1 MMEFTG
7 KELNYLHVCRRKLW
21 LFRHGIRPELENDL
35 VQLGMLLGEE
45 TFTRQE
51 KEIPIGEAGVLD
63 WADFKDGV
71 IHETKRGRAPGGGDE
86 AQVRYYL
93 AWLNNRGIQAH
104 EAVIHYPRRRE
115 TVVVPWDEA
124 TEQMVKQDLAE
135 CEEVVKGP
143 VPAAVRRP
151 FCKNCAYEEICFV

>member
-93 AWLNNRGIQAH
+93 AWLNSRGIQAH

-115 TVVVPWDEA
+115 TVVVPRNEA
-124 TEQMVKQDLAE
+124 AEQMVKQDLAE

>member
-1 MMEFTG
+1 MEFTG

-35 VQLGMLLGEE
+35 VQLGMQLGEE

-93 AWLNNRGIQAH
+93 AWLNWRGIQAH

-115 TVVVPWDEA
+115 TAVVLWNEA
-124 TEQMVKQDLAE
+124 AEQMVKQDLAE
-135 CEEVVKGP
+135 CEKVVKGP

-151 FCKNCAYEEICFV
+151 FCRNCAYEEICFV